1 MEEVTAQK
9 PAYLVLAG
17 TSLLSKSSQPNRA
30 NVQMQQ
36 KKNSG
41 LFKAIGEK
49 PVTYKIIDKAGAR
62 YFGLPDGRIFA
73 ERGWHMVVRC
83 QGKMYDALTGPR
95 GMSWEKYKEFLAK
108 LKIIAIPIR
117 MPD

>member
-1 MEEVTAQK
+1 
-9 PAYLVLAG
+9 LRG
-17 TSLLSKSSQPNRA
+17 N
-30 NVQMQQ
+30 
-36 KKNSG
+36 KNSVVRIALLG
-41 LFKAIGEK
+41 FQKSDDTAI
-49 PVTYKIIDKAGAR
+49 TKAGAH
-62 YFGLPDGRIFA
+62 YFGLPDRRIFA

-95 GMSWEKYKEFLAK
+95 GMSWEEYKEFLAK